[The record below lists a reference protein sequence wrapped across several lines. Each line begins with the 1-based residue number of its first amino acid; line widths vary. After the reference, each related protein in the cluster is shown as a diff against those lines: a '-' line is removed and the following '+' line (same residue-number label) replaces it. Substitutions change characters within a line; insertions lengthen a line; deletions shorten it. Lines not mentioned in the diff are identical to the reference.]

1 MTESRRKFELMIV
14 DDEPQLRSLLE
25 RVFVGQG
32 YEVHSVS
39 NGPLALDL
47 IKARRIDAALIDLVM
62 PEMDGLTLLDRV
74 LDKVPE
80 IKAIM
85 MTGHGGV
92 EEAVA
97 AIKSGAADFI
107 KKPFLP
113 EEVRSRVAQI
123 FRAWELEEE
132 NRRLKLEIQ
141 RRFGFHSLV
150 GNSTSILKLKEMIT
164 RIGPTDATILIQGET
179 GCGKELVA
187 KAIHYHSERAQNR
200 FVPVD
205 CAAISETV
213 IESEL
218 FGHKKGAFTGAHVS
232 TLGLIRAAD
241 NGTLFL
247 DEIGNLSASIQM
259 RLLRVIQEREVRPI
273 GATKAFPVDVRIL
286 AATNL
291 NLAEEVADGKF
302 REDLFFR
309 LNVLTITAPPL
320 RDRIEDIPL
329 LAKHFLKRF
338 TTDYSPVR
346 SISDGVLRMLENYHW
361 PGNVRELENVI
372 RRAVALGRS
381 ETIRPE
387 DLPSSLSA
395 RSAYRLTPGSLPI
408 GDSIMDYEILAIQNA
423 LTKCNQN
430 RSKAAK
436 LLKIG
441 EATLYRKL
449 KKYNITETSAPA
461 GGAT

>member
-1 MTESRRKFELMIV
+1 MSDAGRKFELLIV
-14 DDEPQLRSLLE
+14 DDEPQMRSLLE
-25 RVFVGQG
+25 RIFTAEG
-32 YEVHSVS
+32 YGVRVAAS
-39 NGPLALDL
+39 GPEALALMGA
-47 IKARRIDAALIDLVM
+47 ARTDAAMIDLVM
-62 PEMDGLTLLDRV
+62 PEMDGLTLLDRMLV
-74 LDKVPE
+74 LEPG
-80 IKAIM
+80 IRIIM

-97 AIKSGAADFI
+97 AIRSGAIDFI

-113 EEVRSRVAQI
+113 EEARSRMAQLY
-123 FRAWELEEE
+123 RAWELEEE

-141 RRFGFHSLV
+141 RRFGFHRLV

-179 GCGKELVA
+179 GSGKELVA
-187 KAIHYHSERAQNR
+187 KAIHYHSERAQNQ

-218 FGHKKGAFTGAHVS
+218 FGHEKGAFTGAHVS
-232 TLGLIRAAD
+232 TLGLLRAAD

-247 DEIGNLSASIQM
+247 DEIGNLSTSIQM

-273 GATKAFPVDVRIL
+273 GSTKAFPVNVRVL

-291 NLAEEVADGKF
+291 NLAEEVAAGNF

-309 LNVLTITAPPL
+309 LNVLSISVPPL
-320 RDRIEDIPL
+320 RDRTEDVPL

-338 TTDYSPVR
+338 ASEYSPVR
-346 SISDGVLRMLENYHW
+346 NISDATLRMMENYRW
-361 PGNVRELENVI
+361 PGNVRELENAI
-372 RRAVALGRS
+372 RRAIALGRS
-381 ETIRPE
+381 ETIMPE
-387 DLPSSLSA
+387 DLPSTVRA
-395 RSAYRLTPGSLPI
+395 RSAYRATPGGLPT
-408 GDSIMDYEILAIQNA
+408 GDTLMDYEILAIQNA
-423 LTKCNQN
+423 LKKCNHN
-430 RSKAAK
+430 RTKAAK

-449 KKYNITETSAPA
+449 KKYKIGGPNKA
-461 GGAT
+461 GAHSS

>member
-1 MTESRRKFELMIV
+1 MTDDRRQFELLIV
-14 DDEPQLRSLLE
+14 DDEPQMRNLLE
-25 RVFVGQG
+25 RVFISQG
-32 YEVHSVS
+32 YRVHTAAG
-39 NGPLALDL
+39 GPEALAMMR
-47 IKARRIDAALIDLVM
+47 AVRIDAAMIDLVM
-62 PEMDGLTLLDRV
+62 PDMDGLTLLEQM
-74 LDKVPE
+74 LAQEPE
-80 IKAIM
+80 IKIIM

-107 KKPFLP
+107 KKPFLS
-113 EEVRSRVAQI
+113 EEARSRVSQLY
-123 FRAWELEEE
+123 RAWELEEE
-132 NRRLKLEIQ
+132 NRHLKLEIQ

-164 RIGPTDATILIQGET
+164 RVGPTDATILIQGET
-179 GCGKELVA
+179 GSGKELVA
-187 KAIHYHSERAQNR
+187 KAVHYHSERMKNQ

-218 FGHKKGAFTGAHVS
+218 FGHEKGAFTGAHVS
-232 TLGLIRAAD
+232 TLGLLRAAD

-247 DEIGNLSASIQM
+247 DEIGNLSSSIQM

-273 GATKAFPVDVRIL
+273 GSTKAFPVNVRIL

-291 NLAEEVADGKF
+291 NLAEEVSAGNF

-309 LNVLTITAPPL
+309 LNVLTITVPPL

-338 TTDYSPVR
+338 ASDYSPVKN
-346 SISDGVLRMLENYHW
+346 ISDAALRLMENYQW
-361 PGNVRELENVI
+361 PGNVRELENAV

-381 ETIRPE
+381 ETIMPE
-387 DLPSSLSA
+387 DLPSAVNA
-395 RSAYRLTPGSLPI
+395 RAAYRMVPGNLPI
-408 GDSIMDYEILAIQNA
+408 GDTLMDYEILAIQNA
-423 LTKCNQN
+423 LRKCNHN
-430 RSKAAK
+430 RTKAAK
-436 LLKIG
+436 MLKIG

-449 KKYNITETSAPA
+449 KKYKI
-461 GGAT
+461 GGASRSGENPT